1 MEQNCKYNLEF
12 SRFSREMHGEVDRG
26 IDGNGYG
33 TTNTISIGVMS
44 YSRLVAYN
52 SFISCKFPEFCTL
65 LLLMDQASRS

>member
-33 TTNTISIGVMS
+33 TANTISIGVMS
-44 YSRLVAYN
+44 YSRLVAYIYI
-52 SFISCKFPEFCTL
+52 FFL
-65 LLLMDQASRS
+65 LVASSQNFVHRYY